1 MVSYDPIDAFRA
13 FSQKGTAMPSFA
25 AATRLLPERPWDL
38 ESIFRQEIVV
48 SVTKPTK
55 IFVFFAKSLGIS
67 ITFCYVMVKTPLKP
81 FSLEDLSCR
90 LSVGS
95 SEEQRVL
102 QKIKQVLPQER
113 LTALGRQTG
122 AIKRMRK
129 INPVS
134 LLGALCLLAFHG
146 SCSLRLVAAFTGI
159 LGNCKLSK
167 QALAQR
173 INESWVRLFS
183 SILSGI
189 VARTALPVAKAPGL
203 FSSFTRVLVQDSTTL
218 ALPQK
223 LASFF
228 PGSGNQ
234 VKKKNAM
241 IRLQAVV
248 DLLSESFVHFHITA
262 FTSNDQRAS
271 SDILGII
278 SPGDLVVRDLG
289 YFVPLHFRIIISKL
303 AYFLSRYQHR
313 TDLFYTNGDKIDLL
327 TVLKKTHSLDLWI
340 LLGKQAKV
348 PVRLVCIPVPEQV
361 ANERRRKLHQNKK
374 RDRRLNPSKE
384 QIALCGWSIFI
395 TNVPES
401 IWTIQDVSNVYGL
414 RWRIETIFKAWK
426 SHFNFNGLTD
436 GSKDYVLILI
446 YTRLIF
452 ITLFQTTFI
461 GLEKWIESNT
471 KGPPLS
477 ILKFAEFFAILVPMA
492 FAQSVIDS
500 NTLIINIQK
509 HCTYEKRT
517 KRPSYGEIRRSL
529 LN

>member
-248 DLLSESFVHFHITA
+248 DLLSESSYI
-262 FTSNDQRAS
+262 S
-271 SDILGII
+271 I
-278 SPGDLVVRDLG
+278 SPPSPPMTSVPPPISLGSFLPATSLFVILAISFPCISESSSVNSHTSLVVTSTEPIFFIPTG
-289 YFVPLHFRIIISKL
+289 TKSTCS
-303 AYFLSRYQHR
+303 LS
-313 TDLFYTNGDKIDLL
+313 
-327 TVLKKTHSLDLWI
+327 
-340 LLGKQAKV
+340 
-348 PVRLVCIPVPEQV
+348 
-361 ANERRRKLHQNKK
+361 
-374 RDRRLNPSKE
+374 
-384 QIALCGWSIFI
+384 
-395 TNVPES
+395 
-401 IWTIQDVSNVYGL
+401 
-414 RWRIETIFKAWK
+414 
-426 SHFNFNGLTD
+426 
-436 GSKDYVLILI
+436 
-446 YTRLIF
+446 
-452 ITLFQTTFI
+452 
-461 GLEKWIESNT
+461 
-471 KGPPLS
+471 
-477 ILKFAEFFAILVPMA
+477 
-492 FAQSVIDS
+492 
-500 NTLIINIQK
+500 
-509 HCTYEKRT
+509 
-517 KRPSYGEIRRSL
+517 
-529 LN
+529 